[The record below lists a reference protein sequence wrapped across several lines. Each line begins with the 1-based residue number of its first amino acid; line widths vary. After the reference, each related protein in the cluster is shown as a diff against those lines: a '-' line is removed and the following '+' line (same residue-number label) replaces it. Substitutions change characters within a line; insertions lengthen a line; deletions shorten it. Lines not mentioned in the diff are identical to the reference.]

1 MTAESC
7 DVLHC
12 RNERS
17 WVITTLS
24 CLIPL
29 AGFEVSLIGRF
40 SGVPRGLSRMAKA
53 GEVKRTKRG
62 VYGLGVV
69 PPPWL
74 DQLRQTAKLPKL
86 SDFDGLLYRLW
97 TKEEPWVTPGAF
109 IELRRDKDLY
119 PGLISRMRNKHPFEF
134 LAVDADSEDDHL

>member
-40 SGVPRGLSRMAKA
+40 SGVPRGSPA
-53 GEVKRTKRG
+53 
-62 VYGLGVV
+62 
-69 PPPWL
+69 
-74 DQLRQTAKLPKL
+74 
-86 SDFDGLLYRLW
+86 DGMSSATCL
-97 TKEEPWVTPGAF
+97 EEAV
-109 IELRRDKDLY
+109 IVLRRW
-119 PGLISRMRNKHPFEF
+119 PRAAVVAGVASQWRNSAKSNYTKANGIRSHAHAGKP
-134 LAVDADSEDDHL
+134 V

>member
-40 SGVPRGLSRMAKA
+40 SGVPRGSESAGIAEHYPLHPVAGRLRMVTAVAAQNIIWRSLDNSSSSGIIVSSNGDA
-53 GEVKRTKRG
+53 GRIVA
-62 VYGLGVV
+62 
-69 PPPWL
+69 
-74 DQLRQTAKLPKL
+74 TA
-86 SDFDGLLYRLW
+86 RR
-97 TKEEPWVTPGAF
+97 VT
-109 IELRRDKDLY
+109 
-119 PGLISRMRNKHPFEF
+119 S
-134 LAVDADSEDDHL
+134 